1 MAQQLFNPGPSS
13 LRTARMLS
21 YRIPRPTTAFPGP
34 SPSKSTKLGLQIP
47 RLGKADGGS
56 IPIPAIP
63 DSPNTPF
70 TGPIVST
77 GAGRTDDV
85 PMHVPSG
92 AYVVPADIVSHM
104 GEGNTFNGLKILN
117 AMFAPKPFGA
127 SAGPWGVPLGK
138 PVRGKGVPMP
148 HPMPPRPSYGPT
160 GSVTPTPPGPAGPSP
175 LPPRDPDPLARIKHG
190 GAVPGAVPA
199 TPIAASGGE
208 YVISPAEV
216 KRRGGGSLAK
226 GHKILDAF
234 VKSMRQ
240 DHIATLQTLPG
251 PAK

>member
-1 MAQQLFNPGPSS
+1 MTQQLFNPGPSS
-13 LRTARMLS
+13 IRTARMLS
-21 YRIPRPTTAFPGP
+21 YRIPRPTTSFPGP
-34 SPSKSTKLGLQIP
+34 KTSKPASLSIP
-47 RLGKADGGS
+47 RLGRAPGG
-56 IPIPAIP
+56 AIP
-63 DSPNTPF
+63 DSPDQPF
-70 TGPIVST
+70 TGPIVSS

-92 AYVVPADIVSHM
+92 AYVIPADIVSHM
-104 GEGNTFNGLKILN
+104 GEGNTFNGLKILS

-138 PVRGKGVPMP
+138 GAMGKGAPMP
-148 HPMPPRPSYGPT
+148 HPMPPRPNFGPT
-160 GSVTPTPPGPAGPSP
+160 GSVAPTPAGPAGPGP
-175 LPPRDPDPLARIKHG
+175 APQRTPDPLGRIAHG
-190 GAVPGAVPA
+190 GTVHGAVPA

-208 YVISPAEV
+208 FVVSPAEV
-216 KRRGGGSLAK
+216 KRRGGGNLAK

-240 DHIATLQTLPG
+240 NHIQTLQKLPG